1 MGVVAQEQMMDAT
14 EHVKRDLV
22 HFFRTYKAPTL
33 SLHVGPLGTHIRG
46 YKTLWKDAL
55 QPAID
60 ALVNE
65 GLMERHGSVSDCV
78 EMHQNGQDENG
89 AFFWHQICYGSR
101 L

>member
-1 MGVVAQEQMMDAT
+1 MGVVLQEQMMDAT

-22 HFFRTYKAPTL
+22 RFFRTYKAPTL

-60 ALVNE
+60 ALIAE
-65 GLMERHGSVSDCV
+65 GLVERHGSKIALTAQGKEDVFADKTA
-78 EMHQNGQDENG
+78 ERRPPLQG
-89 AFFWHQICYGSR
+89 R
-101 L
+101 

>member
-65 GLMERHGSVSDCV
+65 GLMERHGSKIALTEHGKEGVFASKIAGGR
-78 EMHQNGQDENG
+78 HP
-89 AFFWHQICYGSR
+89 
-101 L
+101 LP

>member
-1 MGVVAQEQMMDAT
+1 MDAT

-33 SLHVGPLGTHIRG
+33 SMHVGPLGTHIRG

-60 ALVNE
+60 ALVAE
-65 GLMERHGSVSDCV
+65 GLMERHGSKIALTDKGKHTVFTSKTV
-78 EMHQNGQDENG
+78 G
-89 AFFWHQICYGSR
+89 
-101 L
+101 